1 MSFSKKEALR
11 EEVYRILK
19 VSTIPSVVSRII
31 SVTEDN
37 GSNVNDLEKVIEHDQ
52 AIASRV
58 VGLSNAVYYGF
69 PRKITSISQA
79 VLVLGFDMVKGL
91 AISTAVFEGFS
102 DANRD
107 MITSL
112 WRHSFE
118 TAMAAVLVAEKS
130 GIVNKDTAFLAGLL
144 HDIGRPIIFQ
154 IYGDEYSK
162 VTADDSRALV
172 EVEEKTFGAGHDEV
186 GSWFADKC
194 KLPSSCINSI
204 KYHHAPELFHSPM
217 GGNPLSV
224 LVPIV
229 YLANLIVLD
238 GKDNHGR
245 FTEVSSAQAQA
256 LQTTQLKGNDLF
268 DIQQTVEAQRDK
280 IAEYY
285 V

>member
-1 MSFSKKEALR
+1 MSDSKKEALR
-11 EEVYRILK
+11 EQVNRILK
-19 VSTIPSVVSRII
+19 VSTIPSVVSQII
-31 SVTEDN
+31 SVTEDS
-37 GSNVNDLEKVIEHDQ
+37 GSNVHDLEKVIEHDQ

-91 AISTAVFEGFS
+91 AVSTAVFEGFNAS
-102 DANRD
+102 ARE
-107 MITSL
+107 MTTAL

-118 TAMAAVLVAEKS
+118 TAMAAVLVAERS

-144 HDIGRPIIFQ
+144 HDIGRPILYQIF
-154 IYGDEYSK
+154 GDEYCRLTQEDANSIIQ
-162 VTADDSRALV
+162 L
-172 EVEEKTFGAGHDEV
+172 EEEAFGAGHDEV

-194 KLPSSCINSI
+194 NLPSSCINSI
-204 KYHHAPELFHSPM
+204 RFHHSPESFHSPLN
-217 GGNPLSV
+217 GNPLSV

-238 GKDNHGR
+238 GHENNVR
-245 FTEVSSAQAQA
+245 YTEISGAQAHA
-256 LQTTQLKGNDLF
+256 LKETRISSDNLVQ
-268 DIQQTVEAQRDK
+268 IQEAIASQRDK
-280 IAEYY
+280 IASYY